1 MEVFRFATD
10 PAQVGPWYREMLQ
23 ILPNPSFNRLV
34 SSNGAPLLAWV
45 SEVVSLGRARPSI
58 PDYVKVSRQL
68 QAMFEKTFSDPMP
81 VEALV
86 RRTAEFIAVI
96 SKPLPL
102 PEGARSRKEGCLE
115 EKAMTQ
121 PQTNPILNSSIPTIQ
136 IKSDRRK
143 AK

>member
-1 MEVFRFATD
+1 MLVWLPPESTAGFAAAT
-10 PAQVGPWYREMLQ
+10 
-23 ILPNPSFNRLV
+23 S
-34 SSNGAPLLAWV
+34 
-45 SEVVSLGRARPSI
+45 GR
-58 PDYVKVSRQL
+58 
-68 QAMFEKTFSDPMP
+68 
-81 VEALV
+81 
-86 RRTAEFIAVI
+86 RR
-96 SKPLPL
+96 KPLPL